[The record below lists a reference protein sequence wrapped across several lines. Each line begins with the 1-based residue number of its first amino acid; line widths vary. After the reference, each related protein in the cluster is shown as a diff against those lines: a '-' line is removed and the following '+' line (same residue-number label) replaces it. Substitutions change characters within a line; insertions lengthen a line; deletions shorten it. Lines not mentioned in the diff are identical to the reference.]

1 MHWLFAPF
9 FLFFGVFWLGAFV
22 LWIWALVDCIQV
34 PDDSLY
40 QSGNKLI
47 WVLVI
52 VFASAIGAILYLAI
66 GRPPRDARSATRPG
80 GRTVPPPPPPPPP
93 PAA

>member
-1 MHWLFAPF
+1 VHWLFAPF
-9 FLFFGVFWLGAFV
+9 FLIFGIFWLGAFV

-40 QSGNKLI
+40 QSGTKLI

-52 VFASAIGAILYLAI
+52 VFLNVIGAILYLAI
-66 GRPPRDARSATRPG
+66 GRPNAGARPG
-80 GRTVPPPPPPPPP
+80 GTSRSTPPPP
-93 PAA
+93 PAPPLDP